1 MKSRKWEKIS
11 ALLFLGIALLFLLM
25 PTYMQ
30 EALIHWF
37 PDISDTYI
45 FPSDTVGKADSCWEW
60 PEARDANRYRM
71 TDDEEAYL
79 EKYGT
84 VAYLVIQDDSI
95 RYEEYREDWTPQK
108 LSNIFSATKSIV
120 GLLVGIAY
128 DEGFIESLDDKVS
141 KYLPEFG
148 EGDKITIRNLLTMSS
163 GLDWDEA
170 YTALISKTTQAYYGD
185 RIRDLIMDL
194 KVVEEPGKK
203 YSYKSGDTQLLSF
216 VLEAALDKVHKE
228 KEYEW
233 GIFKTEVK
241 VHSPESISE
250 YAERKLWKPLGACND
265 ALWNLDREDGDEKTY
280 CCFNTTAR
288 DLARLG
294 RLILN
299 KGNWNGRQLISET
312 YLNEAITPAGYLENE
327 FGDGSLDYY
336 GFQIWIMHYKEMRFP
351 AFRGLG
357 GQYMFV
363 IPQKNAI
370 VIRLGHKRSD
380 EYIREKTIDMDA
392 YLDIAFKILE

>member
-1 MKSRKWEKIS
+1 MKSRKWKKIS

-45 FPSDTVGKADSCWEW
+45 FPSNTVGKADSCWEW
-60 PEARDANRYRM
+60 PVARDANRYRM

-203 YSYKSGDTQLLSF
+203 YSYKSVMQIPK
-216 VLEAALDKVHKE
+216 LEKIVINI
-228 KEYEW
+228 
-233 GIFKTEVK
+233 GC
-241 VHSPESISE
+241 
-250 YAERKLWKPLGACND
+250 G
-265 ALWNLDREDGDEKTY
+265 
-280 CCFNTTAR
+280 
-288 DLARLG
+288 
-294 RLILN
+294 
-299 KGNWNGRQLISET
+299 
-312 YLNEAITPAGYLENE
+312 EAKDNAKRRNMSG
-327 FGDGSLDYY
+327 GSL
-336 GFQIWIMHYKEMRFP
+336 R
-351 AFRGLG
+351 
-357 GQYMFV
+357 
-363 IPQKNAI
+363 QK
-370 VIRLGHKRSD
+370 
-380 EYIREKTIDMDA
+380 
-392 YLDIAFKILE
+392 

>member
-1 MKSRKWEKIS
+1 MKSRKWKKIS

-84 VAYLVIQDDSI
+84 VAYSSFRTIVSGMRNTGKLDTAKAFQYIF
-95 RYEEYREDWTPQK
+95 RYQ
-108 LSNIFSATKSIV
+108 SIV

-241 VHSPESISE
+241 VHSPVSISE

-265 ALWNLDREDGDEKTY
+265 ALWNLDREDGMRKHIVVSI
-280 CCFNTTAR
+280 R
-288 DLARLG
+288 RPG
-294 RLILN
+294 IWR
-299 KGNWNGRQLISET
+299 
-312 YLNEAITPAGYLENE
+312 
-327 FGDGSLDYY
+327 GSD
-336 GFQIWIMHYKEMRFP
+336 
-351 AFRGLG
+351 
-357 GQYMFV
+357 V
-363 IPQKNAI
+363 
-370 VIRLGHKRSD
+370 
-380 EYIREKTIDMDA
+380 
-392 YLDIAFKILE
+392 

>member
-1 MKSRKWEKIS
+1 MKSRKWKKIS

-60 PEARDANRYRM
+60 PVARDANRYRM

-185 RIRDLIMDL
+185 RIRD
-194 KVVEEPGKK
+194 
-203 YSYKSGDTQLLSF
+203 
-216 VLEAALDKVHKE
+216 
-228 KEYEW
+228 
-233 GIFKTEVK
+233 
-241 VHSPESISE
+241 
-250 YAERKLWKPLGACND
+250 
-265 ALWNLDREDGDEKTY
+265 
-280 CCFNTTAR
+280 
-288 DLARLG
+288 
-294 RLILN
+294 
-299 KGNWNGRQLISET
+299 
-312 YLNEAITPAGYLENE
+312 
-327 FGDGSLDYY
+327 
-336 GFQIWIMHYKEMRFP
+336 
-351 AFRGLG
+351 
-357 GQYMFV
+357 
-363 IPQKNAI
+363 
-370 VIRLGHKRSD
+370 
-380 EYIREKTIDMDA
+380 
-392 YLDIAFKILE
+392 